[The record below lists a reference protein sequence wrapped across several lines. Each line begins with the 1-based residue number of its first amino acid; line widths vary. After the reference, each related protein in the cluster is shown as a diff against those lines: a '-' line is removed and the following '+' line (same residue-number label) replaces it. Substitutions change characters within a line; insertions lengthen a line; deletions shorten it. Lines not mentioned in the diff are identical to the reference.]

1 MEKVTIRLAKSLI
14 GRGKEQIAVAHSL
27 GLNRPGEV
35 TEQPDNAATQGKIAK
50 IAHLVVVTKGIMQG
64 GASMKL
70 HELKASA
77 GARKAVTRK
86 GRGAGSG
93 NGKTAGFGHK
103 GQKARSGVKK
113 AGFEGGQMPLQ
124 RRLPKRGF
132 NNIFATKYVTIKV
145 SDLEKFEAGATVDTE
160 ALLKAGIISKTLD
173 GVKVLGNGELTKA
186 VNVKVAAYTA
196 SAKEKIEK
204 AGGKAEVM

>member
-1 MEKVTIRLAKSLI
+1 
-14 GRGKEQIAVAHSL
+14 
-27 GLNRPGEV
+27 
-35 TEQPDNAATQGKIAK
+35 
-50 IAHLVVVTKGIMQG
+50 
-64 GASMKL
+64 MKL

-103 GQKARSGVKK
+103 GQKARSGGGTRI
-113 AGFEGGQMPLQ
+113 GFEGGQMPLA
-124 RRLPKRGF
+124 RRLPKVGF
-132 NNIFATKYVTIKV
+132 NNIFATQYAIVNV
-145 SDLEKFEAGATVDTE
+145 ADLEAAFNAGDVVDTE
-160 ALLKAGIISKTLD
+160 ALKAKGLVKKTLD

-186 VNVKVAAYTA
+186 LTVKAAAYSA

>member
-1 MEKVTIRLAKSLI
+1 
-14 GRGKEQIAVAHSL
+14 
-27 GLNRPGEV
+27 
-35 TEQPDNAATQGKIAK
+35 
-50 IAHLVVVTKGIMQG
+50 
-64 GASMKL
+64 MKL
-70 HELKASA
+70 HELNAPA

-93 NGKTAGFGHK
+93 NGKTAGYGHK

-132 NNIFATKYVTIKV
+132 NNIFATVYTTVKI
-145 SDLEKFEAGATVDTE
+145 SDLEQFEAGSVVDTQ
-160 ALLKAGIISKTLD
+160 ALLDKKIIKKAND
-173 GVKVLGNGELTKA
+173 GVKVLGNGELSKA
-186 VNVKVAAYTA
+186 LTVQLAAFTA

>member
-50 IAHLVVVTKGIMQG
+50 IAQGLMQG

-145 SDLEKFEAGATVDTE
+145 SDLEKFEAGSTVDTE

>member
-1 MEKVTIRLAKSLI
+1 MQLHNLFPFPEERKTRRRV
-14 GRGKEQIAVAHSL
+14 GRG
-27 GLNRPGEV
+27 G
-35 TEQPDNAATQGKIAK
+35 
-50 IAHLVVVTKGIMQG
+50 
-64 GASMKL
+64 
-70 HELKASA
+70 
-77 GARKAVTRK
+77 
-86 GRGAGSG
+86 GSG
-93 NGKTAGFGHK
+93 LGGTSGKGHK
-103 GQKARSGVKK
+103 GQNARAGGGVRP
-113 AGFEGGQMPLQ
+113 GFEGGQMPLQ

-145 SDLEKFEAGATVDTE
+145 SDLEKFEAGSTVDTE

>member
-1 MEKVTIRLAKSLI
+1 
-14 GRGKEQIAVAHSL
+14 
-27 GLNRPGEV
+27 
-35 TEQPDNAATQGKIAK
+35 
-50 IAHLVVVTKGIMQG
+50 
-64 GASMKL
+64 MKL

-173 GVKVLGNGELTKA
+173 GVKVLLCHKPEHYIKYLRTRALDLVVAGHAHGGQIRVAGRGVFSPGQGLFPRYTCGVVDGRMVISAGAGNPVHLPRWG
-186 VNVKVAAYTA
+186 NPC
-196 SAKEKIEK
+196 
-204 AGGKAEVM
+204 EVLRVTLD